1 MTLILMVA
9 TVAVLAFLGLSCRR
23 AQLDLQ
29 EQICDCLHAQ
39 SFRGTPPHPRGVP
52 EAVGFGA
59 APVEIGPAGPV
70 LSRIDGGGAGA
81 CDSGRRGHR
90 HLRVVSAG

>member
-9 TVAVLAFLGLSCRR
+9 TVALLAFLGLSCRQ

-29 EQICDCLHAQ
+29 EQICDCLHAA
-39 SFRGTPPHPRGVP
+39 VP
-52 EAVGFGA
+52 AAVGFGA

-70 LSRIDGGGAGA
+70 LVPLDGGRAGAGA
-81 CDSGRRGHR
+81 PRAHRHR
-90 HLRVVSAG
+90 HLRVVRAG